1 MKRFL
6 LGLGGLLL
14 VVGSVLGGTH
24 IAQAVSA
31 NDFTISN
38 FDVDYHLARDN
49 DGRSTLKTVE
59 RITAVFPSFDQ
70 NHGLE
75 RALPKEYDGH
85 TTNLHVES
93 VTDETG
99 IPLSYS
105 DANSTSDTTV
115 LRIGD
120 VDTYVHGEKTYI
132 IIYTQHDVTRYFSDT
147 NDDEFYWDVNGT
159 GWSQQ
164 IQQVQARVFV
174 DGAIS
179 SSLTGKMSCY
189 QGYAGSKDACSS
201 TGNNTSMVFS
211 STRALQPGENVSF
224 AVGFTP
230 RTFGEYQQTASEKFW
245 AAVVM
250 VWLVALA
257 IGSFAALFAIVWMSV
272 VRNRL
277 MKRAR
282 GRSTIIPEYLPPKD
296 TSVTVSA
303 FVLKRSTAAMTA
315 QILDLAVRH
324 FVKIYQTKEKS
335 FMRLAEYELE
345 IVKDVSSLSE
355 EEHRLLESLYG
366 SKKPSVGSRFS
377 MKKLQGDYSIG
388 KHLNKDRESLK
399 NRVRN
404 VYNLYEKATI
414 EAKGFQRA
422 AAVML
427 VLGIL
432 TFSPLLV
439 IAAIVGF
446 VYAYTAWPL
455 TEKGAE
461 LRDYLLGLKLYIDV
475 AESDRVAMLQ
485 SPEGAEKVGVVDKD
499 NPGQLVKL
507 YERVLP
513 YAVLFGVE
521 KEWLKQLGAYYDT
534 TNSQP
539 DWYAGNS
546 AFNAVV
552 FASALGSFSDQSTSY
567 GSSSSSSSGGS
578 DGGGFSGGGGGGGGG
593 GGW

>member
-14 VVGSVLGGTH
+14 IAGGAFGVTQP
-24 IAQAVSA
+24 ARAEGV
-31 NDFTISN
+31 NDFTINS
-38 FDVDYHLARDN
+38 FDVDYHLARDDN
-49 DGRSTLKTVE
+49 GRSTLKTIE
-59 RITAVFPSFDQ
+59 RITAVFPSYDQ

-75 RALPKEYDGH
+75 RSLPAEYDGH
-85 TTNLHVES
+85 TTNLSVES
-93 VTDETG
+93 VTDEAG

-105 DANSTSDTTV
+105 DANSTSDATV

-120 VDTYVHGEKTYI
+120 ADTYVHGEKTYVI
-132 IIYTQHDVTRYFSDT
+132 TYTQHDVTRYFSDT

-159 GWSQQ
+159 GWGQQ
-164 IQQVQARVFV
+164 IQRVQARVFV
-174 DGAIS
+174 DEAIG
-179 SSLTGKMSCY
+179 SSLTGKISCY
-189 QGYAGSKDACSS
+189 QGYSESKDACMS
-201 TGNNTSMVFS
+201 TDNGTPMVFS
-211 STRALQPGENVSF
+211 STRVLQPGENVSF

-230 RTFGEYQQTASEKFW
+230 HTFGEYQQTASEKLW
-245 AAVVM
+245 AAVV
-250 VWLVALA
+250 VIWLTALA
-257 IGSFAALFAIVWMSV
+257 IGSFAALLAIVWMSV

-303 FVLKRSTAAMTA
+303 FVLKRPSAAMTA

-324 FVKIYQTKEKS
+324 YVKIYQTKEKS

-345 IVKDVSSLSE
+345 IVKDVSNLSE

-388 KHLNKDRESLK
+388 KRLNKDRESLQ

-404 VYNLYEKATI
+404 MYHLYEKAVL

-427 VLGIL
+427 IIGIL

-439 IAAIVGF
+439 VAAVVGF

-475 AESDRVAMLQ
+475 AETDRIAMLQ
-485 SPEGAEKVGVVDKD
+485 SPEGAEKVGTVDEN

-534 TNSQP
+534 SNSQP

-546 AFNAVV
+546 AFNAIV

>member
-6 LGLGGLLL
+6 LGLGGFLLA
-14 VVGSVLGGTH
+14 VGSVLGGTPV
-24 IAQAVSA
+24 ARAEGV
-31 NDFTISN
+31 NDFIISN

-85 TTNLHVES
+85 TTNLIIQS

-105 DANSTSDTTV
+105 DANSTSETTV

-120 VDTYVHGEKTYI
+120 ADTYVHGEKTYVI
-132 IIYTQHDVTRYFSDT
+132 TYAQHDVTRYFGDT

-159 GWSQQ
+159 GWTQQ
-164 IQQVQARVFV
+164 IQRVQARVFI
-174 DGAIS
+174 DEAIGS
-179 SSLTGKMSCY
+179 SVTGKTSCY
-189 QGYAGSKDACSS
+189 QGYVGSKDACSS
-201 TGNNTSMVFS
+201 TSNGTPMVFS
-211 STRALQPGENVSF
+211 STRVLQSGENVSF

-230 RTFGEYQQTASEKFW
+230 HTFGEYQQTASEKFW

-250 VWLVALA
+250 IWLVALV
-257 IGSFAALFAIVWMSV
+257 IGSFAALLAIVWMSV

-335 FMRLAEYELE
+335 FMRLPEYELE
-345 IVKDVSSLSE
+345 IVKDVSRLSE

-388 KHLNKDRESLK
+388 KRLNKDRESLK

-404 VYNLYEKATI
+404 IYDLYEKAAI

-422 AAVML
+422 AMVML
-427 VLGIL
+427 ILGIL

-439 IAAIVGF
+439 IAAVVGF

-475 AESDRVAMLQ
+475 AETDRITMLQ
-485 SPEGAEKVGVVDKD
+485 SPEGAEKVGQIDEN

-567 GSSSSSSSGGS
+567 ESSSSSSSGGS

>member
-14 VVGSVLGGTH
+14 VAGGVLGGSH
-24 IAQAVSA
+24 AAYAEGA

-38 FDVDYHLARDN
+38 FDVDYHLARDGS
-49 DGRSTLKTVE
+49 GRSTLKTIE

-85 TTNLHVES
+85 TTNLSVES
-93 VTDETG
+93 VTDEAG

-105 DANSTSDTTV
+105 DANSTSDATV

-120 VDTYVHGEKTYI
+120 ADTYVHGEKTYVI
-132 IIYTQHDVTRYFSDT
+132 TYTQHDVTRYFTDT

-159 GWSQQ
+159 DWGQQ
-164 IQQVQARVFV
+164 IQHVQAKVFI
-174 DGAIS
+174 DGSIT
-179 SSLTGKMSCY
+179 SSLTGKTSCY
-189 QGYAGSKDACSS
+189 QGYSGSKDACMS
-201 TGNNTSMVFS
+201 TDNSTPMVFS
-211 STRALQPGENVSF
+211 STKALQPGENVSF

-230 RTFGEYQQTASEKFW
+230 HTFGEYQQTASEKLW
-245 AAVVM
+245 ATVVA
-250 VWLVALA
+250 VWLVGLA
-257 IGSFAALFAIVWMSV
+257 IGSFAALLAIVWMSV
-272 VRNRL
+272 IRNRV

-296 TSVTVSA
+296 ANVMVAA
-303 FVLKRSTAAMTA
+303 FILKRQTIAMTA

-324 FVKIYQTKEKS
+324 YVKIYQTKEKS
-335 FMRLAEYELE
+335 FMRLAEYEIE
-345 IVKDVSSLSE
+345 IIKDVSGLSDE
-355 EEHRLLESLYG
+355 ELRLLKSLYG
-366 SKKPSVGSRFS
+366 DKKPSIGARFN
-377 MKKLQGDYSIG
+377 MKKLQNNYSIG
-388 KHLNKDRESLK
+388 KQLNKDRESLQS
-399 NRVRN
+399 RVRN
-404 VYNLYEKATI
+404 VYHLYEKATV

-422 AAVML
+422 AVILL
-427 VLGIL
+427 VVGVL
-432 TFSPLLV
+432 TLSPLV
-439 IAAIVGF
+439 VVAAIVGF
-446 VYAYTAWPL
+446 VYAYTIWPL

-461 LRDYLLGLKLYIDV
+461 LRDYLMGLKLYIDV
-475 AESDRVAMLQ
+475 AETDRIKMLQ
-485 SPEGAEKVGVVDKD
+485 SPEGAEKVGDID
-499 NPGQLVKL
+499 GSDSGQLVKL

-552 FASALGSFSDQSTSY
+552 FASALGSFSDQSSSY